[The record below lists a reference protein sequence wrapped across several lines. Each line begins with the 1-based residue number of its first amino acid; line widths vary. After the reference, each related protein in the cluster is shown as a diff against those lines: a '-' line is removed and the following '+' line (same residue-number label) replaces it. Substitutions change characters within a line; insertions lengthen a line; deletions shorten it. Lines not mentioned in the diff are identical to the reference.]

1 MQRIHDESGLCWR
14 RAGEATAQRALVMI
28 HGLAS
33 NGTRWRE
40 FADNVTDNDELP
52 GWKILAPDLRGH
64 GDSPRRG
71 RIDSTQWM
79 ADFHQMLHREQVEA
93 CIVGGHCMGAN
104 LAIRIACEPRP
115 GLAGLILI
123 EPMVP
128 QAWAGIAARFGRF
141 RFILP
146 VLAGLARAINRLGI
160 GRKGFPGLDLKQSDI
175 QARRDRVDAEGNF
188 NADYA
193 SPLRDL
199 RYMPTASYLAAL
211 YQTLRPLPEPEVLS
225 CPALA
230 LLSAGGLFGDPGK
243 TRQWLERIKQIE
255 IAELE
260 AKHWIPTEQ
269 PGAMRRRIVDF
280 CRASDGS
287 VGDDG
292 KLDS

>member
-1 MQRIHDESGLCWR
+1 MQRIHDESGLCWH
-14 RAGEATAQRALVMI
+14 RAGEATAKQALVMI

-40 FADNVTDNDELP
+40 FADNVVRDSQRP
-52 GWKILAPDLRGH
+52 AWKILAPDLRGH

-71 RIDSTQWM
+71 CIDSRQWI
-79 ADFHQMLHREQVEA
+79 ADFHQMLRREQVET

-104 LAIRIACEPRP
+104 LAVRIACEPTP

-146 VLAGLARAINRLGI
+146 LLAGLARASNRLGI
-160 GRKGFPGLDLKQSDI
+160 GRKSFPRLDLKQSDI
-175 QARRDRVDAEGNF
+175 QARRDSVDAEGNF

-211 YQTLRPLPEPEVLS
+211 YQTLRPLPEPETVP
-225 CPALA
+225 CPTLA

-243 TRQWLERIKQIE
+243 TRQWLERIGQVR
-255 IAELE
+255 IADLD
-260 AKHWIPTEQ
+260 AQHWIPTEQ
-269 PGAMRRRIVDF
+269 PDEMRRRIVEF
-280 CRASDGS
+280 IAS
-287 VGDDG
+287 
-292 KLDS
+292 L

>member
-1 MQRIHDESGLCWR
+1 MQRIHDDSGLCWR
-14 RAGEATAQRALVMI
+14 RAGDPTAKRALVMI

-33 NGTRWRE
+33 NGSRWRE
-40 FADNVTDNDELP
+40 LADNAIRNNDLP

-64 GDSPRRG
+64 GGSPRRG
-71 RIDSTQWM
+71 RIDSTQWI
-79 ADFHQMLHREQVEA
+79 ADFHQMLRQEQVET
-93 CIVGGHCMGAN
+93 CVVGGHCMGAN
-104 LAIRIACEPRP
+104 LAVRIACQARP

-146 VLAGLARAINRLGI
+146 LLAGLARAINRLGI
-160 GRKGFPGLDLKQSDI
+160 GRKSFPALDLKQSDI
-175 QARRDRVDAEGNF
+175 QARRDSTDAEGNF

-211 YQTLRPLPEPEVLS
+211 YQTLRPLPEPETIP

-243 TRQWLERIKQIE
+243 TRQWLQRINPVE

-260 AKHWIPTEQ
+260 ARHWIPTEQ
-269 PGAMRRRIVDF
+269 PNAMRRRIIEF
-280 CRASDGS
+280 IGA
-287 VGDDG
+287 
-292 KLDS
+292 L